1 MLSIAGKDMVI
12 KMIRMTGYTYDEN
25 DDMAPVMD
33 AVLKRLGVG
42 VTYGKDEDG
51 KTVVYYEINYYYNP
65 LEYTI
70 SFMDG
75 NYVNSDNVSVQNR
88 SGHPL
93 KTVEKVNKAVN
104 VSMDV
109 VTASGQIVK
118 VTI

>member
-51 KTVVYYEINYYYNP
+51 EWMSRVNHRDMEDALRDMSITEQDIIRKFFLEKKTLVD
-65 LEYTI
+65 I
-70 SFMDG
+70 SRDMNLPMEMVG
-75 NYVNSDNVSVQNR
+75 GYIR
-88 SGHPL
+88 ML
-93 KTVEKVNKAVN
+93 KARILIW
-104 VSMDV
+104 
-109 VTASGQIVK
+109 A
-118 VTI
+118 

>member
-51 KTVVYYEINYYYNP
+51 EWMSRVNHRDMEDALKDMSKTEQDIIYKFF
-65 LEYTI
+65 LEKKTLLDI
-70 SFMDG
+70 SRDLNLPMEMVG
-75 NYVNSDNVSVQNR
+75 GYIR
-88 SGHPL
+88 ML
-93 KTVEKVNKAVN
+93 KARILIW
-104 VSMDV
+104 
-109 VTASGQIVK
+109 A
-118 VTI
+118 